1 MFGELLES
9 RARRQ
14 RRTGGVVL
22 SVVTHVTIIGAV
34 TVVTARGAPAPKTRE
49 KAVIVHFR
57 PPPPSRPVERPVT
70 ARVVSRPQEFH
81 GPQVNVT
88 TVVAPTVVPPSLP
101 PIDLTRGLSADSI
114 VVGATQSQGRSGL
127 PSRTLDLTRDDGDGG
142 AWRGA
147 DLLMRITA
155 SAKPRYPENLRMAG
169 IDGRVLVR
177 FAVDTVG
184 RIDPASVE
192 IVSSTHE
199 LFTNAVRQV
208 LGSFR
213 FKPAESGGHR
223 VRALAEMPFEFS
235 ISSKR

>member
-34 TVVTARGAPAPKTRE
+34 TVVTARGAGAPRARE
-49 KAVIVHFR
+49 KAVVVHFR
-57 PPPPSRPVERPVT
+57 PPPPVKSVERPPT
-70 ARVVSRPQEFH
+70 ARVVTSPQEFH
-81 GPQVNVT
+81 GPQVNIT
-88 TVVAPTVVPPSLP
+88 TVVAPNVVPPSLP
-101 PIDLTRGLSADSI
+101 PIDMTRGLAADSI
-114 VVGATQSQGRSGL
+114 IVGGTASQGHSGL
-127 PSRTLDLTRDDGDGG
+127 PGRTLDLTQDDGDRG

-155 SAKPRYPENLRMAG
+155 SAKPRYPENLRTAG

-177 FAVDTVG
+177 FAVDTLG

-213 FKPAESGGHR
+213 FKPAESGGR
-223 VRALAEMPFEFS
+223 RIRALAEMPFEFS
-235 ISSKR
+235 IETRR

>member
-14 RRTGGVVL
+14 RRTGGIVL
-22 SVVTHVTIIGAV
+22 SVVTHVAIIGAV
-34 TVVTARGAPAPKTRE
+34 TVVTARGAAVPRGHE
-49 KAVIVHFR
+49 KAVIVHFT
-57 PPPPSRPVERPVT
+57 PPPPPKPVEHQVT
-70 ARVVSRPQEFH
+70 AHVVTRPQEFH
-81 GPQVNVT
+81 GPQVNIT
-88 TVVAPTVVPPSLP
+88 TVIAPRVVPPSLP
-101 PIDLTRGLSADSI
+101 PIDMTRGLAADSI
-114 VVGATQSQGRSGL
+114 VVGATASQGHSGL
-127 PSRTLDLTRDDGDGG
+127 PGRTLDLSQDDGDGG

-155 SAKPRYPENLRMAG
+155 SAKPRYPENLRAAG

-177 FAVDTVG
+177 FAVDTLG

-213 FKPAESGGHR
+213 FRPAESGGRR

-235 ISSKR
+235 IDSRR